1 MWLCWRVAANHNYT
15 ARSKL
20 CTAVLNAAS
29 GINGKLNNKIRCK
42 VSLLWSRRSTATRL
56 SSRKHKT
63 VDSLKTKI
71 WQKLFC
77 IWKHPLVSEKNIV
90 ASVYFRCQ
98 AHPALHAKQVRGG
111 KSYMT
116 VCIVDQPIFYGIQ
129 VIHKKLIHSLGKSI
143 VWSIFCLLTST
154 SSMFVW
160 TILGRM
166 ITYFVNLASVSN
178 IFNNVTVY
186 LTLFAYPQF
195 TAREWNNRLCHRC
208 CQTSHC

>member
-1 MWLCWRVAANHNYT
+1 
-15 ARSKL
+15 
-20 CTAVLNAAS
+20 
-29 GINGKLNNKIRCK
+29 
-42 VSLLWSRRSTATRL
+42 
-56 SSRKHKT
+56 
-63 VDSLKTKI
+63 
-71 WQKLFC
+71 
-77 IWKHPLVSEKNIV
+77 
-90 ASVYFRCQ
+90 
-98 AHPALHAKQVRGG
+98 
-111 KSYMT
+111 MT

-195 TAREWNNRLCHRC
+195 TARE
-208 CQTSHC
+208 